1 MIGEWD
7 ESVLYLLKNSEV
19 VSALLLSAAL
29 YHYGLLG
36 GEDNLFVTCLLRVIR
51 NPSVKPLVAGAL
63 IGVVREAGIKNDLC
77 EVRDGVGS
85 DVQAL
90 LLQSYATKELVGVML
105 PAGHRSKAFFDELAE
120 VKVEEVVKNAAVQ
133 LNVVAPRW
141 PHP

>member
-7 ESVLYLLKNSEV
+7 ESVLYLLKNGEV

-36 GEDNLFVTCLLRVIR
+36 GEDNLFVTCLLRV
-51 NPSVKPLVAGAL
+51 

-133 LNVVAPRW
+133 LNVVVPRW